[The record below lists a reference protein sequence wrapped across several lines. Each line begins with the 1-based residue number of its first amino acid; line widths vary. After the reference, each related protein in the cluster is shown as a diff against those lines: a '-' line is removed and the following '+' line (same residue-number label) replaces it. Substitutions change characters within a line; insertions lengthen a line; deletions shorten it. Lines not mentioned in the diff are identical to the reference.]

1 MRRHRQQVRRLTIWA
16 GRIGV
21 AFCIG
26 SGALS
31 AQQAGRNVAARQFA
45 EAAAATAR
53 RDFARAEEQYRK
65 VIEQDPRSSEA
76 LNNLGMVYYLEHK
89 YPEAEE
95 TLARAVK
102 FDPSLTNARVLLGAS
117 LWREGKLDRA
127 IAELERALGAPLSD
141 SAEKTARTALHG
153 ALFAQENY
161 ARALEA
167 LKPLAD
173 KYPQDVDVEYSLG
186 QTYLQLAAQNFRK
199 IALTDP
205 ESYRIHQ
212 ILGESLARQGRYRDA
227 ILEYKLALARRPD
240 LPGIHYQIGLLYWVN
255 EPNREGEDAALSE
268 FEEELKINPYHP
280 WSEYRLGQVYRKR
293 KQTSEADS
301 HFRRAIALDNT
312 LAPARLALASE
323 LEAQGN
329 LEEAQRQFETAE
341 RLDPDNSGVHF
352 RLAKIYKQRGDQ
364 TSAAEEMRKF
374 DEIKGRRLE
383 AQRDLEKVLRLV
395 AEPKVDT
402 LEDPEP

>member
-21 AFCIG
+21 AFCMG
-26 SGALS
+26 GALS
-31 AQQAGRNVAARQFA
+31 AQQAGRNEAARQFA

-65 VIEQDPRSSEA
+65 VIELDPRSSEA

-89 YPEAEE
+89 YPQAEE
-95 TLARAVK
+95 ALARAVK

-127 IAELERALGAPLSD
+127 IAELERALKAPLSD
-141 SAEKTARTALHG
+141 SAEKTARTALHS

-161 ARALEA
+161 ARALEV
-167 LKPLAD
+167 LKPLVD

-212 ILGESLARQGRYRDA
+212 ILGESLAKQGRYRDA

-240 LPGIHYQIGLLYWVN
+240 LAGIHYQIGLLYWVN
-255 EPNREGEDAALSE
+255 EPSREGEDAALHE
-268 FEEELKINPYHP
+268 FEEELKINPYHA
-280 WSEYRLGQVYRKR
+280 WSEYRLGQVCRKR
-293 KQTSEADS
+293 KEALEADA

-329 LEEAQRQFETAE
+329 LEEAEKQFEAAE
-341 RLDPDNSGVHF
+341 RLEPDNSAVHF
-352 RLAKIYKQRGDQ
+352 RLAQIYKQCGDQ
-364 TSAAEEMRKF
+364 ASANEEMRKF
-374 DEIKGRRLE
+374 DEIKGRRRE

-402 LEDPEP
+402 LEDPEQ

>member
-1 MRRHRQQVRRLTIWA
+1 M
-16 GRIGV
+16 

-65 VIEQDPRSSEA
+65 VIELDPRSSEA

-127 IAELERALGAPLSD
+127 IAELDRALEAPLSD
-141 SAEKTARTALHG
+141 SAEKTARTALHS

-161 ARALEA
+161 ARALEV

-212 ILGESLARQGRYRDA
+212 ILGESLAKQGRYRDA

-240 LPGIHYQIGLLYWVN
+240 LAGIHYQIGLLYWVN
-255 EPNREGEDAALSE
+255 EPSREGEDAALHE
-268 FEEELKINPYHP
+268 FEEELKINPYHA
-280 WSEYRLGQVYRKR
+280 WSEYRLGQVCRKR
-293 KQTSEADS
+293 KEALEADA

-329 LEEAQRQFETAE
+329 LEEAEKQFEAAE
-341 RLDPDNSGVHF
+341 RLEPDNSTVHF
-352 RLAKIYKQRGDQ
+352 RLAQIYKQCGDQ
-364 TSAAEEMRKF
+364 ASANEEMRKF
-374 DEIKGRRLE
+374 DEIKGRRRE

-402 LEDPEP
+402 LEDPEQ

>member
-1 MRRHRQQVRRLTIWA
+1 M
-16 GRIGV
+16 

-65 VIEQDPRSSEA
+65 VIELDPRSSEA

-255 EPNREGEDAALSE
+255 EPNREGEDAALRE

-329 LEEAQRQFETAE
+329 LEEARRQFETAE

>member
-1 MRRHRQQVRRLTIWA
+1 MRRRRQQVRRLSIWA

-21 AFCIG
+21 ALCIG
-26 SGALS
+26 SGALN
-31 AQQAGRNVAARQFA
+31 AQQTGRNEAVRQFA

-65 VIEQDPRSSEA
+65 VIEMDPRSSEA

-89 YPEAEE
+89 YPQAEE
-95 TLARAVK
+95 ALARAVK
-102 FDPSLTNARVLLGAS
+102 FDPSLSNARVLLGAS
-117 LWREGKLDRA
+117 LWRQGKLDRA
-127 IAELERALGAPLSD
+127 IAALDRALQAPLSD
-141 SAEKTARTALHG
+141 STEKTARTALHG

-161 ARALEA
+161 ARALEV

-212 ILGESLARQGRYRDA
+212 ILGESLAKQGRHRDA
-227 ILEYKLALARRPD
+227 ILEYRLALARRPD

-255 EPNREGEDAALSE
+255 EPSREGEDAALRE

-293 KQTSEADS
+293 KEASEADS

-312 LAPARLALASE
+312 LAPALLALASE

-329 LEEAQRQFETAE
+329 LEEAQKQIEAAE
-341 RLDPDNSGVHF
+341 RLEPDNSAVHF
-352 RLAKIYKQRGDQ
+352 RLAQICKQRGDQ
-364 TSAAEEMRKF
+364 ASANEEMRKF
-374 DEIKGRRLE
+374 DEVKGRRLE

-395 AEPKVDT
+395 AEPKVDS
-402 LEDPEP
+402 LEEAEQ

>member
-1 MRRHRQQVRRLTIWA
+1 MRRRRQQVRRLTIWA
-16 GRIGV
+16 RRIGV

-65 VIEQDPRSSEA
+65 VIELDPRSSEA

-255 EPNREGEDAALSE
+255 EPNREGEDAALRE

-329 LEEAQRQFETAE
+329 LEEARRQFETAE